1 MITGILIAVLLVFGV
16 YIYKFP
22 PTKRTSTPCP
32 CSDKICMDYLD
43 RPSELSVD
51 LIHTMVNKYKGEQ
64 LKCINSNSRIKDDAH
79 SIWFD
84 LETLKKFI
92 YHVEKTT
99 IAKATSDPDLKS
111 LNITKEK
118 LGIRIYYA
126 AYPHFDSWKNHSDL
140 DDFSKIDGREKYEHL
155 HTVIMIPTLEIS
167 KGKMADFNPLDDK
180 TYVGGLFDRLGYTF
194 NPATPVPANRTM
206 GLSGLAQRSSSN
218 QNISTGAQN
227 HGTLIP
233 PATNGNQEGFGI

>member
-1 MITGILIAVLLVFGV
+1 MITGLLIAVVIAFGA

-22 PTKRTSTPCP
+22 PKKVSSIQTLTPTSNP
-32 CSDKICMDYLD
+32 DKICMDYLD

-167 KGKMADFNPLDDK
+167 KGKMADFNPLDSD
-180 TYVGGLFDRLGYTF
+180 TYVSGLFDKPGYTF
-194 NPATPVPANRTM
+194 SLNNPTPANSTI
-206 GLSGLAQRSSSN
+206 GLSGMQRSSTN
-218 QNISTGAQN
+218 QNMSTSAQN
-227 HGTLIP
+227 HGGLIP
-233 PATNGNQEGFGI
+233 PENPNGEGF